1 MIRGLLDDLGVGLLV
16 LARVLAMI
24 QVAPLLSSRAIPQ
37 VGKIGLAV
45 FVALIAL
52 PGVAA
57 AGYPLP
63 SSGMQYGLLLLG
75 EALLGALLG
84 FLVYLAFAALRLA
97 GQFISLSVGFGV
109 AELFDPLSGHQSPLL
124 GQMFSLLALLV
135 FLSVGGLHRLLLV
148 GVAGSFQ
155 ALRAADLVISL
166 EAGAVRGAGLLLQR
180 AGGSLSRLFST
191 ALTIAMPIFGALLL
205 VSTALALLAKAAPQ
219 MNLLMLGLPVS
230 LGAGLVLLLLTL
242 PLLLDAAAA
251 VIDGG
256 FVELRRLLA
265 ELGTA
270 ARALPQ
276 GGSAPQVGAP

>member
-1 MIRGLLDDLGVGLLV
+1 MISGLLDDLGVGLLV

-24 QVAPLLSSRAIPQ
+24 QVAPLLSSRTIPQ

-45 FVALIAL
+45 FIALIAL
-52 PGVAA
+52 PGVAS

-63 SSGMQYGLLLLG
+63 PSGMQYGLLLLG

-84 FLVYLAFAALRLA
+84 FLVYLTFAALRLA

-124 GQMFSLLALLV
+124 SQVFTVLAFLV

-155 ALRAADLVISL
+155 AVRAGDLVISM
-166 EAGAVRGAGLLLQR
+166 EAGALRGAGLLLQR
-180 AGGSLSRLFST
+180 AAGSLTRLFST
-191 ALTIAMPIFGALLL
+191 ALTIALPIFGALLL
-205 VSTALALLAKAAPQ
+205 VSIALALLAKVAPQ

-242 PLLLDAAAA
+242 PLLLDVAGT

-265 ELGTA
+265 ELGAA

-276 GGSAPQVGAP
+276 GGAVSQAGVP

>member
-16 LARVLAMI
+16 LARVLAMT

-37 VGKIGLAV
+37 VGKIGLAL
-45 FVALIAL
+45 FIALIAL
-52 PGVAA
+52 PGVAS

-63 SSGMQYGLLLLG
+63 PSGMQYGLLLLG

-124 GQMFSLLALLV
+124 SQVFSVLAILV

-155 ALRAADLVISL
+155 AVRAADLVISL
-166 EAGAVRGAGLLLQR
+166 EPGALRGAGLLLQR
-180 AGGSLSRLFST
+180 AAGSLTRLFST
-191 ALTIAMPIFGALLL
+191 ALTIALPIFGALLL
-205 VSTALALLAKAAPQ
+205 VSVALALLAKVAPQ
-219 MNLLMLGLPVS
+219 VNLLMLGLPVS

-242 PLLLDAAAA
+242 PLLLDAATA

-265 ELGTA
+265 ELGAA

-276 GGSAPQVGAP
+276 GGAVSQVGVP

>member
-24 QVAPLLSSRAIPQ
+24 QVAPLLSSSAIPQ

-52 PGVAA
+52 PGVVA

-135 FLSVGGLHRLLLV
+135 FLASLALTAVYGYIVSFFGQDILAPEPLPGELTETVLQRMAGFFIIVLLAPFAEEVFFRGFLLPAFANRW
-148 GVAGSFQ
+148 GF
-155 ALRAADLVISL
+155 L
-166 EAGAVRGAGLLLQR
+166 AGAIITSGLFGISHVAPGAIVPAFMSGMLFAWLYHR
-180 AGGSLSRLFST
+180 TGSLWNT
-191 ALTIAMPIFGALLL
+191 TIAHGAQN
-205 VSTALALLAKAAPQ
+205 ALAFAVTT
-219 MNLLMLGLPVS
+219 PV
-230 LGAGLVLLLLTL
+230 
-242 PLLLDAAAA
+242 
-251 VIDGG
+251 
-256 FVELRRLLA
+256 
-265 ELGTA
+265 
-270 ARALPQ
+270 
-276 GGSAPQVGAP
+276 

>member
-63 SSGMQYGLLLLG
+63 PSGMQYGLLLLG

-97 GQFISLSVGFGV
+97 GQFMSLSVGFGV

-124 GQMFSLLALLV
+124 SQVFSVLAVLV

-180 AGGSLSRLFST
+180 AGGSLSRLFSN
-191 ALTIAMPIFGALLL
+191 ALTIALPIFGALLL

-265 ELGTA
+265 ELGAA

-276 GGSAPQVGAP
+276 GGPLSQVGAP

>member
-37 VGKIGLAV
+37 VGKIGLAMFIAMV
-45 FVALIAL
+45 AL

-63 SSGMQYGLLLLG
+63 PSGMQYGLLLLG
-75 EALLGALLG
+75 EALLGALIG
-84 FLVYLAFAALRLA
+84 FLAYLAFAALRLA

-109 AELFDPLSGHQSPLL
+109 AELFDPLSGQRSPLL
-124 GQMFSLLALLV
+124 SQVFSLLALLV

-155 ALRAADLVISL
+155 ALRATDLVVSL
-166 EAGAVRGAGLLLQR
+166 EAGALRGAGLLLQR
-180 AGGSLSRLFST
+180 AAGSLSRLFST
-191 ALTIAMPIFGALLL
+191 ALTIALPIFGALLL
-205 VSTALALLAKAAPQ
+205 VSIALALLAKAAPQ

-230 LGAGLVLLLLTL
+230 IGAGLVLLLLTL

-251 VIDGG
+251 VVDGG
-256 FVELRRLLA
+256 FEDLRRLLA
-265 ELGTA
+265 ELGVA

-276 GGSAPQVGAP
+276 GGTR

>member
-37 VGKIGLAV
+37 VGKISLAV

-63 SSGMQYGLLLLG
+63 QSGMQYGLLLLG

-109 AELFDPLSGHQSPLL
+109 AELLDPLSGHQSPLL
-124 GQMFSLLALLV
+124 SHVFSVLALLV

-155 ALRAADLVISL
+155 ALRAADLVIGL
-166 EAGAVRGAGLLLQR
+166 EAGALRGAGLLLQR
-180 AGGSLSRLFST
+180 AAGSLTRLFST
-191 ALTIAMPIFGALLL
+191 ALTIALPIFGALLL
-205 VSTALALLAKAAPQ
+205 VSIALALLAKAAPQ

-230 LGAGLVLLLLTL
+230 LGAGLVLLLLAL

-265 ELGTA
+265 ELGAA
-270 ARALPQ
+270 ARVQPQ
-276 GGSAPQVGAP
+276 GAPLPQVGAP

>member
-63 SSGMQYGLLLLG
+63 PSGMQYGLLLLG

-97 GQFISLSVGFGV
+97 GQFMSLSVGFGV

-124 GQMFSLLALLV
+124 SQVFSVLALLV

-180 AGGSLSRLFST
+180 AGGSLSRLFSN
-191 ALTIAMPIFGALLL
+191 ALTIALPIFGALLL

-265 ELGTA
+265 ELGAA

-276 GGSAPQVGAP
+276 GGPLSQMGAP

>member
-45 FVALIAL
+45 FIALIAL

-57 AGYPLP
+57 TGYPLP
-63 SSGMQYGLLLLG
+63 PSGMQYGLLLLG

-97 GQFISLSVGFGV
+97 GQFMSLSVGFGV

-124 GQMFSLLALLV
+124 SQVFSLLALLV

-155 ALRAADLVISL
+155 AVRAADLVISL
-166 EAGAVRGAGLLLQR
+166 EAGAVHGAGLLLQR
-180 AGGSLSRLFST
+180 AVGSLTRLFST
-191 ALTIAMPIFGALLL
+191 ALTIALPIFGALLL
-205 VSTALALLAKAAPQ
+205 VSVALALLAKAAPQ

-242 PLLLDAAAA
+242 PLLLDAAAG

-270 ARALPQ
+270 ARALPR
-276 GGSAPQVGAP
+276 GGAVSPVGAP

>member
-63 SSGMQYGLLLLG
+63 PSGMQYGLLLLG

-124 GQMFSLLALLV
+124 SQVFSLLALLV

-180 AGGSLSRLFST
+180 AAGSLTRLFST
-191 ALTIAMPIFGALLL
+191 ALTIALPIFGALLL
-205 VSTALALLAKAAPQ
+205 VSIALALLAKAAPQ

-265 ELGTA
+265 ELGAA

-276 GGSAPQVGAP
+276 GGPLPQVGAP

>member
-1 MIRGLLDDLGVGLLV
+1 M
-16 LARVLAMI
+16 
-24 QVAPLLSSRAIPQ
+24 
-37 VGKIGLAV
+37 
-45 FVALIAL
+45 
-52 PGVAA
+52 
-57 AGYPLP
+57 
-63 SSGMQYGLLLLG
+63 
-75 EALLGALLG
+75 
-84 FLVYLAFAALRLA
+84 
-97 GQFISLSVGFGV
+97 SLSVGFGV

-124 GQMFSLLALLV
+124 SQVFSVLALLV

-180 AGGSLSRLFST
+180 AGGSLSRLFSN
-191 ALTIAMPIFGALLL
+191 ALTIALPIFGALLL

-265 ELGTA
+265 ELGAA

-276 GGSAPQVGAP
+276 GGPLSQMGAP